1 MTNLLSRGLVLAAL
15 ALTASP
21 AAAQGRAWCLSENT
35 SRGAVMCS
43 FYTFE
48 QCLETR
54 SGLGGSCAANPYP
67 SYAAPYSG
75 DGPAERRK
83 RRR

>member
-21 AAAQGRAWCLSENT
+21 AAAQGRAWCLYENN
-35 SRGAVMCS
+35 SRGAVRCS

-48 QCLETR
+48 QCQETR

-67 SYAAPYSG
+67 SHGAPYSG
-75 DGPAERRK
+75 DRPTEGRK

>member
-1 MTNLLSRGLVLAAL
+1 MTNLLSCGLVWAAL
-15 ALTASP
+15 VFAASP
-21 AAAQGRAWCLSENT
+21 AAAQGRAWCLYEND
-35 SRGAVMCS
+35 SRGAVRCG

-48 QCLETR
+48 QCQATR

-67 SYAAPYSG
+67 SHGAQYSG
-75 DGPAERRK
+75 DWPTEGRN